1 MRDSALCFTWAR
13 GQWAEVEASK
23 RRSGDLVEA
32 ALFGNFSFRGFILS
46 LRHMMTMASGAGFFL
61 EPTAHAPPRN
71 TVSTSVGSS
80 TTSAPP
86 REPLRLSPSQ
96 LTRLRSHL
104 DDALLSIQ
112 RRYARRF
119 HDASSSSSHASD
131 PSTSAPPLNTLQRY
145 CSAWTTDILPL
156 VTRIDAYGAAQTTT
170 ALAYAM
176 AVTDAVGVGI
186 AGYDLPTESSESSTA
201 LQSALQLLGL
211 IDALWSALLVGRSLS
226 LALAQR
232 RIRARLAP
240 SHTAAEGEDEE
251 AEMQRRAERSLRDS
265 DPITGSLG
273 TRTTSATDRV
283 RLRNLLID
291 RREALSRWMGEQGGV
306 AMPEEEDGWEREQ
319 RALRKEAGRREDRRR
334 EEESR
339 KVEVESQQLDG
350 IQGDQDEKE
359 DDDCDEDEDGEAGLE
374 EVDVP
379 RPNDHF
385 VDDGE
390 EDFAGDGSR
399 SHFRDLFARKL
410 DPDGDDS
417 EDEPEEEEGE
427 EVGEEQAERSETT
440 QGEED
445 EAAARVKRRRLDA
458 SPNGNDNGA
467 SPPPPT
473 VNAPLPPRTS
483 SPPPTASTSSGFAI
497 PRDALS
503 LQRLTTHIFSRSL
516 ATLERLDAAASAANE
531 R

>member
-1 MRDSALCFTWAR
+1 
-13 GQWAEVEASK
+13 
-23 RRSGDLVEA
+23 
-32 ALFGNFSFRGFILS
+32 
-46 LRHMMTMASGAGFFL
+46 MASGAGFFL

-80 TTSAPP
+80 TTSASP

-131 PSTSAPPLNTLQRY
+131 PSASAPPLNTLQRY

-156 VTRIDAYGAAQTTT
+156 VTRIDPYGAAQTTT

-176 AVTDAVGVGI
+176 AVTDSVGVGI
-186 AGYDLPTESSESSTA
+186 AGYDLPTESSESSIA

-226 LALAQR
+226 LPLAQR

-240 SHTAAEGEDEE
+240 SHTAAEGENEE
-251 AEMQRRAERSLRDS
+251 AEMQRRTERSMRDS

-319 RALRKEAGRREDRRR
+319 RALRQEAGRGENRRR

-339 KVEVESQQLDG
+339 KAEAESQQLDG

-359 DDDCDEDEDGEAGLE
+359 DEDDDEDEEAGLE

-379 RPNDHF
+379 RPNDQYA
-385 VDDGE
+385 DDGE

-410 DPDGDDS
+410 DPDEDDS
-417 EDEPEEEEGE
+417 EDEVEEEEGE

-445 EAAARVKRRRLDA
+445 EAAARVKRRRLDE
-458 SPNGNDNGA
+458 SPNDNANGA

-483 SPPPTASTSSGFAI
+483 PPPATSSTSSGFAI
-497 PRDALS
+497 PRDTLS